1 MYELKYIDKRK
12 AILVLRKSKEDKND
26 RARKTKIV

>member
-12 AILVLRKSKEDKND
+12 AVMVLRKSKEDKND
-26 RARKTKIV
+26 RVRKNKTI

>member
-12 AILVLRKSKEDKND
+12 AVMVLRKSKKDKND
-26 RARKTKIV
+26 RIRKNKTI

>member
-12 AILVLRKSKEDKND
+12 AIMVLRKSKEDTND
-26 RARKTKIV
+26 RARKNKAI